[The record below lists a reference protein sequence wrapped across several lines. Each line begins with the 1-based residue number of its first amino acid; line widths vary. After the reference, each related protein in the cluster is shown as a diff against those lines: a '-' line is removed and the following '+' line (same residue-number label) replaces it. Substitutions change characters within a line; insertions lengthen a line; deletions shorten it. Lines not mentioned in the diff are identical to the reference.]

1 MKIYLTLS
9 DIIGIALT
17 VVMLLS
23 IGFVVLKEKLKHI
36 KELIWL
42 YGQVIFKIALPVS
55 MIFYIIYLVT
65 K

>member
-23 IGFVVLKEKLKHI
+23 IGFVFLKEKLKHI
-36 KELIWL
+36 KELI
-42 YGQVIFKIALPVS
+42 
-55 MIFYIIYLVT
+55 MIF
-65 K
+65 